1 MKKTTQLPQT
11 KPNVTALWLLIGMLV
26 LSACSQDK
34 KDQST
39 SISVS
44 LPRATMALLTNPSSV
59 GGDLTGIT
67 SVVISVYYNNNRDSA
82 PIASGDIL
90 AAGGTLKFTVLPYSD
105 LYITGEAFDN
115 NDPPLMQFFGE
126 TTVTGLQPGGS
137 VPVALSLANL
147 AQKAVSGI
155 ITTAGS
161 TGTIQP
167 GTTVQVL
174 RVIGTTENLIAQGAV
189 LDANGAYSLGLP
201 EDVNPGSDII
211 FRVLVDQGEGTAPMD
226 ARYTTLN
233 VNINPVTNAAS
244 GLVSRLVN
252 TAETDLSAV
261 GINEILEMEH
271 TLNLIALD
279 LGPQS
284 ELTFQQYSDLL
295 TANLESDLETAHIA
309 SSAVASGEICGTV
322 MDSSESPVQG
332 ITIIVRDFNSELLRA
347 RTETAADGSY
357 CVNVPLT
364 GDTDPLTVPRTASPP
379 VNGGF
384 HRPVVHRCASM
395 PGKSSWARVAAA
407 PRRIFHCLT
416 ARA

>member
-44 LPRATMALLTNPSSV
+44 LPRATMALLTNPTSV

-105 LYITGEAFDN
+105 LYITDEAFDN

-167 GTTVQVL
+167 GTTITFPAGFDDSGVFGFG
-174 RVIGTTENLIAQGAV
+174 I
-189 LDANGAYSLGLP
+189 SL
-201 EDVNPGSDII
+201 
-211 FRVLVDQGEGTAPMD
+211 M
-226 ARYTTLN
+226 
-233 VNINPVTNAAS
+233 
-244 GLVSRLVN
+244 
-252 TAETDLSAV
+252 
-261 GINEILEMEH
+261 
-271 TLNLIALD
+271 
-279 LGPQS
+279 
-284 ELTFQQYSDLL
+284 
-295 TANLESDLETAHIA
+295 
-309 SSAVASGEICGTV
+309 
-322 MDSSESPVQG
+322 
-332 ITIIVRDFNSELLRA
+332 
-347 RTETAADGSY
+347 
-357 CVNVPLT
+357 
-364 GDTDPLTVPRTASPP
+364 
-379 VNGGF
+379 
-384 HRPVVHRCASM
+384 
-395 PGKSSWARVAAA
+395 
-407 PRRIFHCLT
+407 
-416 ARA
+416 